1 MIRPVHETVVMFAF
15 ATRVRRVGV
24 SKLCPQHAERR
35 INPSKTVTIPV
46 LTGARLLLKNQYVSE
61 SCQKISRTPHPV
73 RSVSF
78 SFGLSA
84 N

>member
-46 LTGARLLLKNQYVSE
+46 LTGARLLAK
-61 SCQKISRTPHPV
+61 KINTLANLVKKSP
-73 RSVSF
+73 
-78 SFGLSA
+78 GLLIRRDPSA
-84 N
+84 SHLD

>member
-61 SCQKISRTPHPV
+61 SCQKISRTSHPA

>member
-46 LTGARLLLKNQYVSE
+46 LTGARLLAK
-61 SCQKISRTPHPV
+61 KINTLANLVKKSP
-73 RSVSF
+73 
-78 SFGLSA
+78 GLLIRRDPSTSHLD
-84 N
+84 